1 MLKLKDILDEDN
13 LNKLVSS
20 KHINVQ
26 KHPTLPLSIYNYS
39 DKTTYDRLWNNETT
53 RCRGLIV
60 SDTGYVVA
68 SGPGKFYNYSEPN
81 APEVPLDTQ
90 VSVSPKHDGSLGIY
104 WEYEGHKGIATRG
117 SFASDQAIR
126 GTQMLTGEELPGDI
140 FEIVYPQNRIVLD
153 YGGQEALLPLGSVDL
168 KSGLIWRDGILTTLA
183 DVLRW
188 DIPEDQEGY
197 VVDIL
202 DDRLQPIA
210 HVKLKGEWYVRMHS
224 AIFGLTEK
232 KVWESLKLGEDQFN
246 DFVAS
251 LPDETHEW
259 VKKVSGRM
267 MVEFLDLHSKVHEAI
282 DLIKSESF
290 FENRKEVAL
299 HIQKNYND
307 VKSPIFAYLY
317 GAGESKLIDW
327 VFEQIKP
334 GHVPFGN

>member
-1 MLKLKDILDEDN
+1 MKLEELFTFEELEQEVEDKTVN
-13 LNKLVSS
+13 IQS
-20 KHINVQ
+20 
-26 KHPTLPLSIYNYS
+26 HPTLPLFIANYS
-39 DKTTYDRLWNNETT
+39 DLATYQRRWNEVTLN
-53 RCRGLIV
+53 CRGLIY
-60 SDTGYVVA
+60 DKDFNIVA
-68 SGPGKFYNYSEPN
+68 RGPHKFWNAGEPN
-81 APEVPLDTQ
+81 APVFPLDTK
-90 VSVSPKHDGSLGIY
+90 VSVTSKEDGSLGIY

-126 GTQMLTGEELPGDI
+126 GTQMLTGDELPGDI

-153 YGGQEALLPLGSVDL
+153 YDGQEALLPLGSVDL
-168 KSGLIWRDGILTTLA
+168 KSGLIWRDGIQTTLG
-183 DVLRW
+183 DVLGW

-202 DDRLQPIA
+202 GDRLQPIA

-232 KVWESLKLGEDQFN
+232 KVWESLKLGEDQFD